1 MNISVIIVTYNCKVF
16 VDYCIQSLLIAL
28 KNIES
33 EIIVIDNNSNDQTAE
48 FLKSRHENLIII
60 ENEINL
66 GFSKANNKA
75 SKLAKGDYLFFLN
88 PDTIVP
94 ENIFEIF
101 LKEHTKYKGIC
112 GCRMIDGRGNFLKE
126 SKRNFPTIFNII
138 KKLFGFGH
146 GYYSNL
152 KQDAYGQVSVL
163 SGANMLINKKI
174 FNKIGC
180 FNEDYFMY
188 GEDIE
193 ICLKSYKNGY
203 ENHYI
208 GNISLIHFKGESTVL
223 DSKYYKNFYGAMAI
237 YFKNVYSSNRILLN
251 IINAIANFM
260 ITLNKFK
267 FDGKSN
273 RVYNNTVLLSNNEIL
288 KLNKYFRN
296 IILKQSIDK
305 SFNNCNVIFDPN
317 FLTFKE
323 IIENVNFLNNQKN
336 IKFYFLSTDFLYL
349 IEASKMNKKGKIVF
363 LWFNKF

>member
-101 LKEHTKYKGIC
+101 LKEHTKYKGIY

-203 ENHYI
+203 ENYYI
-208 GNISLIHFKGESTVL
+208 GNIALIHFKGESTVV

-237 YFKNVYSSNRILLN
+237 YFKNVYSSNRILLS
-251 IINAIANFM
+251 IIDAIANFM

-267 FDGKSN
+267 FDRKTNHS
-273 RVYNNTVLLSNNEIL
+273 YNKTLLLSNNEIL
-288 KLNKYFRN
+288 KLNNYFGN
-296 IILKQSIDK
+296 IILKQSVDK

-317 FLTFKE
+317 FLTFNE
-323 IIENVNFLNNQKN
+323 IIENVNFLNKQKN
-336 IKFYFLSTDFLYL
+336 INFYFLSTDFQYL

-363 LWFNKF
+363 L